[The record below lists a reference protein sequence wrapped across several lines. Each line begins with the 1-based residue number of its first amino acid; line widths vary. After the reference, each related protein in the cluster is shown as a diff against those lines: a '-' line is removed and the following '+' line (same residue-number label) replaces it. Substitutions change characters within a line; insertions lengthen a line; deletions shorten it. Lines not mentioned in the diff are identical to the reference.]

1 METNYERA
9 EIEII
14 NFNKDDII
22 TTSLENNT
30 NELPMVSFP
39 SSNKK
44 KIQTEGHRND
54 SPSVFLYNYLPTQK

>member
-1 METNYERA
+1 MYMETNYERA

-39 SSNKK
+39 STN
-44 KIQTEGHRND
+44 G
-54 SPSVFLYNYLPTQK
+54 

>member
-1 METNYERA
+1 MEINYERA

-39 SSNKK
+39 SSN
-44 KIQTEGHRND
+44 D
-54 SPSVFLYNYLPTQK
+54 

>member
-30 NELPMVSFP
+30 NELTMVSFP
-39 SSNKK
+39 STN
-44 KIQTEGHRND
+44 G
-54 SPSVFLYNYLPTQK
+54 

>member
-1 METNYERA
+1 MYMETNYERA

-30 NELPMVSFP
+30 NELQMVSFP
-39 SSNKK
+39 SSN
-44 KIQTEGHRND
+44 D
-54 SPSVFLYNYLPTQK
+54 

>member
-39 SSNKK
+39 STN
-44 KIQTEGHRND
+44 G
-54 SPSVFLYNYLPTQK
+54 

>member
-39 SSNKK
+39 SSN
-44 KIQTEGHRND
+44 D
-54 SPSVFLYNYLPTQK
+54 

>member
-1 METNYERA
+1 MYMEINYERA

-39 SSNKK
+39 SSN
-44 KIQTEGHRND
+44 D
-54 SPSVFLYNYLPTQK
+54 

>member
-1 METNYERA
+1 MYMETNYERA

-39 SSNKK
+39 SSN
-44 KIQTEGHRND
+44 D
-54 SPSVFLYNYLPTQK
+54 

>member
-1 METNYERA
+1 MEINYERA

-39 SSNKK
+39 STN
-44 KIQTEGHRND
+44 G
-54 SPSVFLYNYLPTQK
+54 

>member
-1 METNYERA
+1 MYMEINYERA

-39 SSNKK
+39 STN
-44 KIQTEGHRND
+44 G
-54 SPSVFLYNYLPTQK
+54 